1 MTSAE
6 RSRPAGPPGKR
17 PSPAAAKPAPASRVE
32 AGRAAPEPVA
42 GGLSLL
48 TAAAGAVLLT
58 VLVAT
63 LDETYEAVQAGDG
76 LARVDQPLLDWMG
89 AHRSPG
95 LDAAITFF
103 TNIGGTTVLPVLV
116 TLVVVGM
123 AWGWRSW
130 TPIALMA
137 VAAAGSV
144 AMTEAGKDLAGR
156 ARPPQTL
163 AVPPY
168 ESSPSFPS
176 GHTLN
181 STVIAIVLAYL
192 VLLHVQSRTGRVV
205 TVTLL
210 MVYAVAMGM
219 SRVYL
224 GHHWFTD
231 VVAGFVAGTA
241 WAIVVI
247 LAHRLL
253 LRIQHQRAQRAR
265 GRPSG

>member
-6 RSRPAGPPGKR
+6 RSHASR
-17 PSPAAAKPAPASRVE
+17 SEKPAPASQVE
-32 AGRAAPEPVA
+32 AGKAVPEPVA
-42 GGLSLL
+42 GGISLL
-48 TAAAGAVLLT
+48 TAAVGAALLT

-63 LDETYEAVQAGDG
+63 LDETYESVQAGDG
-76 LARVDQPLLDWMG
+76 LARVDQPLLDWMVG
-89 AHRSPG
+89 HRSPG
-95 LDAAITFF
+95 LDGVVTFF
-103 TNIGGTTVLPVLV
+103 TDIGGTTILPILV
-116 TLVVVGM
+116 TLVVAGL
-123 AWGWRSW
+123 AWWWRSW
-130 TPIALMA
+130 TPVVLMA

-156 ARPPQTL
+156 ARPPQGL

-168 ESSPSFPS
+168 ETSPSFPS

-192 VLLHVQSRTGRVV
+192 VLLHVKSRTGRVV
-205 TVTLL
+205 TVSLL
-210 MVYAVAMGM
+210 ALYALAMGM
-219 SRVYL
+219 SRVFL

-253 LRIQHQRAQRAR
+253 LRIQQQRAQRS
-265 GRPSG
+265 GTRPAG

>member
-6 RSRPAGPPGKR
+6 ESRATPPG
-17 PSPAAAKPAPASRVE
+17 KPAPASQVE
-32 AGRAAPEPVA
+32 AGKAAPEPVA

-48 TAAAGAVLLT
+48 TAVAGAVLLT
-58 VLVAT
+58 VLIAS
-63 LDETYEAVQAGDG
+63 LDETYESVQEHDG
-76 LARVDQPLLDWMG
+76 LARVDQPLLDWMVG
-89 AHRSPG
+89 HRSPG
-95 LDAAITFF
+95 LDGVVSFF
-103 TNIGGTTVLPVLV
+103 TDIGGTTVLPILV
-116 TLVVVGM
+116 TLVVAGLG
-123 AWGWRSW
+123 WWWRSW
-130 TPIALMA
+130 TPIVLMA
-137 VAAAGSV
+137 VAAAGSI

-156 ARPPQTL
+156 ARPPQAL

-168 ESSPSFPS
+168 ETSPSFPS

-192 VLLHVQSRTGRVV
+192 VLLHVKSRTGRVV
-205 TVTLL
+205 TVSLL
-210 MVYAVAMGM
+210 ALYAVAMGL

-231 VVAGFVAGTA
+231 VVAGFIAGTA

-253 LRIQHQRAQRAR
+253 LRVQQRRAQRSR
-265 GRPSG
+265 TGSSG